1 MFDSAGKSLAQV
13 LHGRGDL
20 GYSRMVFCM
29 VIATIGRSAES
40 DSSSRFIGS
49 WELVSYE
56 LRLASGT
63 MLKPFGDHP
72 IGRILY
78 QKNGQ
83 MSAQLMRP
91 APTPFASTDPLQA
104 RPDEADRAWRD
115 YIGYWGTFTVD
126 PKARVVVHHI
136 EGCWF
141 PNWIGQKQIRSF
153 RFSGDQLTL
162 EADSPAWRATLIWRR
177 ID

>member
-1 MFDSAGKSLAQV
+1 M
-13 LHGRGDL
+13 
-20 GYSRMVFCM
+20 FCM

-40 DSSSRFIGS
+40 DRSGRFIGS

-63 MLKPFGDHP
+63 VLKPFGDHP

-78 QKNGQ
+78 HKNGQ

-91 APTPFASTDPLQA
+91 APAPFASTDPLQA

-126 PKARVVVHHI
+126 PKAWVVVHHI
-136 EGCWF
+136 EGGWF

-153 RFSGDQLTL
+153 RFSGDQLIL
-162 EADSPAWRATLIWRR
+162 EADSPAWHANLTWRR